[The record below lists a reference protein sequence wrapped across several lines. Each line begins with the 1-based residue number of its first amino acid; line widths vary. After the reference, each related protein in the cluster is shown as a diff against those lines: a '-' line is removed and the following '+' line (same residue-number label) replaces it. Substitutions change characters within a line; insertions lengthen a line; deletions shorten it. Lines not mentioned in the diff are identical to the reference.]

1 MRRSGLVQ
9 MGGKEKSEKTMISL
23 ISSMLKMR
31 FLNLGQF
38 RDAKSQCP
46 D

>member
-31 FLNLGQF
+31 FLNLGP